1 MAIVFNF
8 PRDPVDGQEYYQGQ
22 YAFKY
27 NFGQRRWLPIP
38 YTDKFVHSVFYIVA
52 ALLWCNSFQFKS
64 KFIKVFIICFSYGVL
79 MEILQLYIFT
89 SRSAEV
95 ADVVANSV
103 GAIIGLILYRY
114 TSLS

>member
-1 MAIVFNF
+1 MK
-8 PRDPVDGQEYYQGQ
+8 
-22 YAFKY
+22 KY
-27 NFGQRRWLPIP
+27 WLPFLWMVIIFILCAIPKNDVPHISWLPVP
-38 YTDKFVHSVFYIVA
+38 YTDKIVHSVFYIVA